1 MDLKNVEKASSC
13 HNVGSGSKPPGMDGR
28 AALTG
33 PQIGLRARPHFNP
46 SKDDIGYHLS
56 WIYREPYK

>member
-56 WIYREPYK
+56 